1 MSRGGERGLGAC
13 AGGAGISDTD
23 LVRSW
28 VPGGAKA
35 PGRGGDPVR
44 PEPKEKEGREP
55 DATVLSA
62 RDLSCSDQLKPWSV
76 RVADIKSE
84 VALGRVREVVER
96 TESAILEMLFELLG
110 CAWVW
115 VVVEERASQD
125 VAVAE
130 TDWGGAGSTASVV
143 IRRRSG
149 QIAESVTENW
159 AVCVP
164 LAVPG
169 LPPPGRRIAA
179 AAPKLMRRLKGVGG
193 TVRAEVGESSSS
205 MAFSSKSELVDVLAR
220 RARLEAAGGKA
231 PAIPRVVV
239 VVRDSLRRCSL
250 MAAVVTALGK
260 TGVPEIELLRWKS

>member
-1 MSRGGERGLGAC
+1 VSRGGERGLGAC

-62 RDLSCSDQLKPWSV
+62 RDLSCSDQLKPWS
-76 RVADIKSE
+76 
-84 VALGRVREVVER
+84 
-96 TESAILEMLFELLG
+96 
-110 CAWVW
+110 
-115 VVVEERASQD
+115 
-125 VAVAE
+125 
-130 TDWGGAGSTASVV
+130 
-143 IRRRSG
+143 
-149 QIAESVTENW
+149 
-159 AVCVP
+159 

-179 AAPKLMRRLKGVGG
+179 AAPKLMRRLKGVAG

-260 TGVPEIELLRWKS
+260 TGVPEIELLR